1 MFQYYFHIRNGPE
14 GEYLDIDPDGTFLP
28 SLEAAHAIALQ
39 MARELWTEWSEADR
53 DTVIEIADEIGKPM
67 LIVSFSDVIGPKH

>member
-14 GEYLDIDPDGTFLP
+14 GEYLDIDPDGTLLP

-39 MARELWTEWSEADR
+39 MARELWAEWSEADR
-53 DTVIEIADEIGKPM
+53 DTVIEIADQLGRPL
-67 LIVSFSDVIGPKH
+67 LIVPFSEATGSKH

>member
-28 SLEAAHAIALQ
+28 SLEAAQALALQ
-39 MARELWTEWSEADR
+39 MVRELWTEWSEADR
-53 DTVIEIADEIGKPM
+53 DTVIEIADEIGNPL
-67 LIVSFSDVIGPKH
+67 LIVPFSEAIRPKH